1 MNENSIRKDTP
12 VGMKPPKTAPDVRL
26 LVLDIDG
33 TIVDESNPV
42 RDSVAQA
49 IRSAQQRG
57 VAVALATG
65 RRFRSSLPAHDSIGS
80 TLPVIC
86 YEGALIQEP
95 GTGFVHRHW
104 TLAPSVAAQVL
115 TQTERLGLS
124 DRVSV
129 HFYIQDNL
137 YVSNLN
143 DASKVYFE
151 ESEIGSIVM
160 SDLRPLLSR
169 ATTKV
174 MVLSEDDQAIAQ
186 LSSQLKNSHSRTQV
200 KQYKSITSLEVF
212 NPDVNKRFAVK
223 YLAEKI
229 MALRPENVMAIGDD
243 LTDIEML
250 EYAGIG
256 VAMGNAPAAVKAAAD
271 WVTTTIEK
279 DGVARAVERWILRA
293 RSNPARPPYGS
304 RLRSVMKY
312 LSPLA

>member
-1 MNENSIRKDTP
+1 MTKNTDPNNSPILIAP
-12 VGMKPPKTAPDVRL
+12 SKTAPDVRL

-33 TIVDESNPV
+33 TIVDESNRV

-86 YEGALIQEP
+86 YEGALIREP
-95 GTGFVHRHW
+95 GTGFVHSHW
-104 TLAPSVAAQVL
+104 TVAPSVAAQVL
-115 TQTERLGLS
+115 TQTERLRLS
-124 DRVSV
+124 GRVSV

-151 ESEIGSIVM
+151 ESEVGSIVM

-174 MVLSEDDQAIAQ
+174 MVLSEDDRAIAQ

-212 NPDVNKRFAVK
+212 NPEVNKRLAVK
-223 YLAEKI
+223 YLAENI

-256 VAMGNAPAAVKAAAD
+256 VAMGDAPAAVKASAD

-293 RSNPARPPYGS
+293 SSNSAPPPYGS
-304 RLRSVMKY
+304 RLRSVMKC
-312 LSPLA
+312 LSPIA